1 MLRICLFIVLG
12 FWTYCSIVYVYK
24 YCRCTMMRT
33 ALRWI
38 TARVWSICNIV
49 SAHECVS
56 RLEIFTFYVQNI
68 NPQRTTILLWRVYMF
83 MYPTS
88 SSRSRRLFCS
98 IPHMNILYC
107 FLLCSILGNH
117 SLIIIYAILVG
128 KIHLVTV
135 YVYTISC
142 LCINTYIA
150 ISVHRKYLYYT
161 FIHINLSCVIR
172 LKQRV
177 ISDWYAWWRF
187 SG

>member
-1 MLRICLFIVLG
+1 MDNGSRVIYLQ
-12 FWTYCSIVYVYK
+12 
-24 YCRCTMMRT
+24 YCRRIIWVCLGIGNFHVLRT
-33 ALRWI
+33 EFKPAKDD
-38 TARVWSICNIV
+38 S
-49 SAHECVS
+49 
-56 RLEIFTFYVQNI
+56 
-68 NPQRTTILLWRVYMF
+68 ILLWRVYMRNIL
-83 MYPTS
+83 YPTAL
-88 SSRSRRLFCS
+88 SRSRRLFCS

-107 FLLCSILGNH
+107 FLLCFILGNH
-117 SLIIIYAILVG
+117 SLIIIYAMLVG